1 MGIQQQQLPE
11 VMLKMWNKWNNNL
24 PRKIVV
30 PRAFRLQHE
39 NFEAIDFY
47 NFSDASV
54 TGTAVAFYAVIY

>member
-1 MGIQQQQLPE
+1 
-11 VMLKMWNKWNNNL
+11 MLKMWNKWNNNL
-24 PRKIVV
+24 PGKIVV

>member
-24 PRKIVV
+24 PGKIVV
-30 PRAFRLQHE
+30 SRAFRLQHE

-47 NFSDASV
+47 NFSDVSV